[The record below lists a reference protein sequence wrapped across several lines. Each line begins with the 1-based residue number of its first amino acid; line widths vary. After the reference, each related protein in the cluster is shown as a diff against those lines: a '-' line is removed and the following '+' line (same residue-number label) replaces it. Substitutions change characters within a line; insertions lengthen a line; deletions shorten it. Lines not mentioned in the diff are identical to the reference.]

1 MAKKLK
7 RFESV
12 NTLMKYLK
20 PYRRGFIISIVM
32 LVVTCAAMVTSP
44 NVEGMITNSI
54 LKDVTDIAKG
64 VPGARF
70 HMENVVKIIMLLLFI
85 YAVKTAAQMIS
96 MICITNSIQ
105 DTMRDL
111 RNACIFHM
119 ENVVK
124 IIMLLLFIYA
134 VKTAAQMISMICITN
149 SIQDTMRDLRN
160 ACIEKI
166 NALPVKTLDSHPKG
180 DILSRITNDIDAISN
195 AMQQTFMNV
204 ISGVLMVCFA
214 IFMMFRVNL
223 VMTVCVL
230 VIIPISYVI
239 IKKIAKISQKSFDIH
254 QRALGELSA
263 NVTESFSG
271 YNEIILFGKQ
281 EESVK
286 KFEKINENIRETAYH
301 QRALGELSANV
312 TESFS
317 GYNEIILFG
326 KQEES
331 VKKFEKINENIRETA
346 YKAQFLSYLM
356 SPLLSLLTY
365 LSIGVV
371 SVIGTIYAIGGVITV
386 GQLQAF
392 VRFIWQ
398 VNDLMSP
405 LLSLLTYLSI
415 GVVSVIG
422 TIYAIG
428 GVITV
433 GQLQAFVRFIWQVN
447 EPLTQVSQLSSQ
459 IQSALSAMDRIHEF
473 IEYEEEID
481 VEREEK
487 EFEGNVEF
495 KDIRFGYGE
504 KEVLHGVSLDAKKGE
519 TVAIVGP
526 TGSGKT
532 TIVNL
537 LMRFY
542 DPNSGSILIDGT
554 LHGVSLDAKKGE
566 TVAIVG
572 PTGSGKTTI
581 VNLLMRFY
589 DPNSGSILIDG
600 TNSKDI
606 NRSTLR
612 DNIGMVLQDTWLF
625 TGSIREN
632 IRFSKP
638 DATDAEIEQACK
650 YANAC

>member
-64 VPGARF
+64 VPGAR
-70 HMENVVKIIMLLLFI
+70 
-85 YAVKTAAQMIS
+85 
-96 MICITNSIQ
+96 
-105 DTMRDL
+105 
-111 RNACIFHM
+111 FHM

-286 KFEKINENIRETAYH
+286 KFEKINENIRETAY
-301 QRALGELSANV
+301 
-312 TESFS
+312 
-317 GYNEIILFG
+317 
-326 KQEES
+326 
-331 VKKFEKINENIRETA
+331 
-346 YKAQFLSYLM
+346 KAQFLSY
-356 SPLLSLLTY
+356 
-365 LSIGVV
+365 
-371 SVIGTIYAIGGVITV
+371 
-386 GQLQAF
+386 
-392 VRFIWQ
+392 
-398 VNDLMSP
+398 LMSP

-554 LHGVSLDAKKGE
+554 
-566 TVAIVG
+566 
-572 PTGSGKTTI
+572 
-581 VNLLMRFY
+581 
-589 DPNSGSILIDG
+589 
-600 TNSKDI
+600 NSKDI

-650 YANAC
+650 YANADEFISTLPEGYDTVIDEEADNISQGEKQLLTIARAILKDPKVLILDEATSSIDTKTEKNIQNAMDYLMEGRTSFIIAHRLSTIKNADKILVLKDGNIIECGNHNELMAENGFYANLYNSQFNN

>member
-1 MAKKLK
+1 MAKKFK
-7 RFESV
+7 RFESI
-12 NTLMKYLK
+12 NTLLKYLK

-70 HMENVVKIIMLLLFI
+70 HMENVIKIIILLLFI

-105 DTMRDL
+105 DTM
-111 RNACIFHM
+111 
-119 ENVVK
+119 K
-124 IIMLLLFIYA
+124 
-134 VKTAAQMISMICITN
+134 
-149 SIQDTMRDLRN
+149 DLRN

-204 ISGVLMVCFA
+204 ISGVLMVCLA

-223 VMTVCVL
+223 VMTLCVL
-230 VIIPISYVI
+230 VIIPISYII
-239 IKKIAKISQKSFDIH
+239 IKKIAKVSQKSFDIH

-286 KFEKINENIRETAYH
+286 KFEKIN
-301 QRALGELSANV
+301 L
-312 TESFS
+312 
-317 GYNEIILFG
+317 
-326 KQEES
+326 
-331 VKKFEKINENIRETA
+331 NIRETA

-365 LSIGVV
+365 LAIGVV
-371 SVIGTIYAIGGVITV
+371 SVIGTIYAIGGI
-386 GQLQAF
+386 
-392 VRFIWQ
+392 
-398 VNDLMSP
+398 
-405 LLSLLTYLSI
+405 
-415 GVVSVIG
+415 
-422 TIYAIG
+422 
-428 GVITV
+428 ITV

-473 IEYEEEID
+473 IEYEEETD
-481 VEREEK
+481 VEVK
-487 EFEGNVEF
+487 EMVFDGNVEF
-495 KDIRFGYGE
+495 KDIRFGYGK
-504 KEVLHGVSLDAKKGE
+504 KEVLHGVSLEAKKGE

-542 DPNSGSILIDGT
+542 DPNSGSIAIDGVDST
-554 LHGVSLDAKKGE
+554 
-566 TVAIVG
+566 
-572 PTGSGKTTI
+572 
-581 VNLLMRFY
+581 
-589 DPNSGSILIDG
+589 
-600 TNSKDI
+600 DI
-606 NRSTLR
+606 NRRTLR

-638 DATDAEIEQACK
+638 DATDEEIEQACK
-650 YANAC
+650 YANADEFISTLPKGYDTVIDEEADNISQGEKQLLTIARAILKDPKVLILDEATSSIDTKTEKNIQDAMDYLMEGRTSFIIAHRLSTIKNADKILVLKDGNIIECGNHNELMKENGFYANLYNSQFNN

>member
-7 RFESV
+7 RFESI
-12 NTLMKYLK
+12 NTLLKYLK

-70 HMENVVKIIMLLLFI
+70 HMENVIKIIIILLFI
-85 YAVKTAAQMIS
+85 YATKTAAQMIS

-105 DTMRDL
+105 DTM
-111 RNACIFHM
+111 
-119 ENVVK
+119 K
-124 IIMLLLFIYA
+124 
-134 VKTAAQMISMICITN
+134 
-149 SIQDTMRDLRN
+149 DLRN

-204 ISGVLMVCFA
+204 INGVLMVCFA

-223 VMTVCVL
+223 VMTLCVL
-230 VIIPISYVI
+230 VIIPISYII
-239 IKKIAKISQKSFDIH
+239 IKKIAKVSQESFDIH
-254 QRALGELSA
+254 QRALGD
-263 NVTESFSG
+263 
-271 YNEIILFGKQ
+271 
-281 EESVK
+281 
-286 KFEKINENIRETAYH
+286 
-301 QRALGELSANV
+301 LSANV

-365 LSIGVV
+365 L
-371 SVIGTIYAIGGVITV
+371 A
-386 GQLQAF
+386 
-392 VRFIWQ
+392 
-398 VNDLMSP
+398 
-405 LLSLLTYLSI
+405 I

-473 IEYEEEID
+473 IEYEEETD
-481 VEREEK
+481 VEIK
-487 EFEGNVEF
+487 EMVFDGSVEF
-495 KDIRFGYGE
+495 KDIRFGYGK
-504 KEVLHGVSLDAKKGE
+504 KEVLHGVSLEAKKGE

-542 DPNSGSILIDGT
+542 DPNNGSIVIDGI
-554 LHGVSLDAKKGE
+554 D
-566 TVAIVG
+566 
-572 PTGSGKTTI
+572 
-581 VNLLMRFY
+581 
-589 DPNSGSILIDG
+589 SI
-600 TNSKDI
+600 DI
-606 NRSTLR
+606 NRRTLR

-638 DATDAEIEQACK
+638 DATDEEIEQACK
-650 YANAC
+650 YANADEFISTLPKGYDTVIDEEADNISQGEKQLLTIARAILKDPKVLILDEATSSIDTKTEKNIQDAMDYLMEGRTSFIIAHRLSTIKNADKILVLKDGNIIECGNHNELMKENGFYANLYNSQFNN

>member
-7 RFESV
+7 RFESI
-12 NTLMKYLK
+12 NTLLKYLK

-70 HMENVVKIIMLLLFI
+70 HMENVIKIIILLLFI

-105 DTMRDL
+105 DTM
-111 RNACIFHM
+111 
-119 ENVVK
+119 K
-124 IIMLLLFIYA
+124 
-134 VKTAAQMISMICITN
+134 
-149 SIQDTMRDLRN
+149 DLRN

-223 VMTVCVL
+223 VMTLCVL
-230 VIIPISYVI
+230 VIIPISYII
-239 IKKIAKISQKSFDIH
+239 IKKIAKISQESFDIH
-254 QRALGELSA
+254 QRALGD
-263 NVTESFSG
+263 
-271 YNEIILFGKQ
+271 
-281 EESVK
+281 
-286 KFEKINENIRETAYH
+286 
-301 QRALGELSANV
+301 LSANV

-365 LSIGVV
+365 L
-371 SVIGTIYAIGGVITV
+371 A
-386 GQLQAF
+386 
-392 VRFIWQ
+392 
-398 VNDLMSP
+398 
-405 LLSLLTYLSI
+405 I

-473 IEYEEEID
+473 IGYEEETD
-481 VEREEK
+481 VERK
-487 EFEGNVEF
+487 EMVFDGNVEF
-495 KDIRFGYGE
+495 KDIRFRYGK
-504 KEVLHGVSLDAKKGE
+504 KEVLHGVSLNAKKGE

-542 DPNSGSILIDGT
+542 DPNSGSIVIDG
-554 LHGVSLDAKKGE
+554 
-566 TVAIVG
+566 
-572 PTGSGKTTI
+572 
-581 VNLLMRFY
+581 VN
-589 DPNSGSILIDG
+589 S
-600 TNSKDI
+600 TDI
-606 NRSTLR
+606 NRRTLR

-638 DATDAEIEQACK
+638 DATDEEIEQACK
-650 YANAC
+650 YANADEFISTLPKGYDTVIDEEADNISQGEKQLLTIARAILKDPKVLILDEATSSIDTKTEKNIQDAMDYLMEGRTSFIIAHRLSTIKNADKILVLKDGNIIECGNHNELMKENGFYANLYNSQFNN

>member
-1 MAKKLK
+1 MAKKFK
-7 RFESV
+7 RFESI
-12 NTLMKYLK
+12 NTLLKYLK

-70 HMENVVKIIMLLLFI
+70 HMENVIKIII
-85 YAVKTAAQMIS
+85 
-96 MICITNSIQ
+96 
-105 DTMRDL
+105 
-111 RNACIFHM
+111 
-119 ENVVK
+119 
-124 IIMLLLFIYA
+124 LLLFIYA

-223 VMTVCVL
+223 VMTLCVL
-230 VIIPISYVI
+230 VIIPISYII
-239 IKKIAKISQKSFDIH
+239 IKKIAKVSQESFDVH
-254 QRALGELSA
+254 QRALGD
-263 NVTESFSG
+263 
-271 YNEIILFGKQ
+271 
-281 EESVK
+281 
-286 KFEKINENIRETAYH
+286 
-301 QRALGELSANV
+301 LSANV

-365 LSIGVV
+365 LAIGVV
-371 SVIGTIYAIGGVITV
+371 SVIGTIYAIGGI
-386 GQLQAF
+386 
-392 VRFIWQ
+392 
-398 VNDLMSP
+398 
-405 LLSLLTYLSI
+405 
-415 GVVSVIG
+415 
-422 TIYAIG
+422 
-428 GVITV
+428 ITV

-473 IEYEEEID
+473 IEYEEETD
-481 VEREEK
+481 VEVK
-487 EFEGNVEF
+487 EMVFDGNVEF
-495 KDIRFGYGE
+495 KDIRFGYGK
-504 KEVLHGVSLDAKKGE
+504 KEVLHGVSLEAKKGE

-542 DPNSGSILIDGT
+542 DPNSGSIAIDGVDST
-554 LHGVSLDAKKGE
+554 
-566 TVAIVG
+566 
-572 PTGSGKTTI
+572 
-581 VNLLMRFY
+581 
-589 DPNSGSILIDG
+589 
-600 TNSKDI
+600 DI
-606 NRSTLR
+606 NRRTLR

-638 DATDAEIEQACK
+638 DATDEEIEQACK
-650 YANAC
+650 YANADEFISTLPKGYDTVIDEEADNISQGEKQLLTIARAILKDPKVLILDEATSSIDTKTEKNIQDAMDYLMEGRTSFIIAHRLSTIKNADKILVLKDGNIIECGNHNELMKENGFYANLYNSQFNN

>member
-1 MAKKLK
+1 MAKKFK
-7 RFESV
+7 RFESI
-12 NTLMKYLK
+12 NTLLKYLK

-70 HMENVVKIIMLLLFI
+70 HMENVIKIIILLLFI

-105 DTMRDL
+105 G
-111 RNACIFHM
+111 
-119 ENVVK
+119 
-124 IIMLLLFIYA
+124 
-134 VKTAAQMISMICITN
+134 
-149 SIQDTMRDLRN
+149 TMRDLRN

-223 VMTVCVL
+223 VMTLCVL
-230 VIIPISYVI
+230 VIIPISYII
-239 IKKIAKISQKSFDIH
+239 IKKIAKVSQESFDIH
-254 QRALGELSA
+254 QRALGD
-263 NVTESFSG
+263 
-271 YNEIILFGKQ
+271 
-281 EESVK
+281 
-286 KFEKINENIRETAYH
+286 
-301 QRALGELSANV
+301 LSANV

-365 LSIGVV
+365 LAIGVV
-371 SVIGTIYAIGGVITV
+371 SVIGTIYA
-386 GQLQAF
+386 
-392 VRFIWQ
+392 R
-398 VNDLMSP
+398 
-405 LLSLLTYLSI
+405 
-415 GVVSVIG
+415 
-422 TIYAIG
+422 G

-473 IEYEEEID
+473 IEYEEETD
-481 VEREEK
+481 VERK
-487 EFEGNVEF
+487 EMVFDGNVEF
-495 KDIRFGYGE
+495 KDIRFGYGK
-504 KEVLHGVSLDAKKGE
+504 KEVLHGVSLNAKKGE

-542 DPNSGSILIDGT
+542 DPNSGSIVIDGI
-554 LHGVSLDAKKGE
+554 D
-566 TVAIVG
+566 
-572 PTGSGKTTI
+572 
-581 VNLLMRFY
+581 
-589 DPNSGSILIDG
+589 SI
-600 TNSKDI
+600 NI
-606 NRSTLR
+606 NRRTLR

-638 DATDAEIEQACK
+638 DATDEEIEQACK
-650 YANAC
+650 YANADEFISTLPKGYDTVIDEEADNISQGEKQLLTIARAILKDPKVLILDEATSSIDTKTEKNIQNAMDYLMEGRTSFIIAHRLSTIKNADKILVLKDGNIIECGNHNELMKENGFYANLYNSQFNN

>member
-1 MAKKLK
+1 MAKKFK
-7 RFESV
+7 RFESI
-12 NTLMKYLK
+12 NTLLKYLK

-70 HMENVVKIIMLLLFI
+70 HMENVIKII
-85 YAVKTAAQMIS
+85 
-96 MICITNSIQ
+96 
-105 DTMRDL
+105 
-111 RNACIFHM
+111 
-119 ENVVK
+119 
-124 IIMLLLFIYA
+124 IILLFIYA

-204 ISGVLMVCFA
+204 ISGVLMVCLA

-223 VMTVCVL
+223 VMTLCVL
-230 VIIPISYVI
+230 VIIPISYII
-239 IKKIAKISQKSFDIH
+239 IKKIAKVSQESFD
-254 QRALGELSA
+254 
-263 NVTESFSG
+263 V
-271 YNEIILFGKQ
+271 
-281 EESVK
+281 
-286 KFEKINENIRETAYH
+286 H

-365 LSIGVV
+365 LAIGVV
-371 SVIGTIYAIGGVITV
+371 SVIGTIYAIGGI
-386 GQLQAF
+386 
-392 VRFIWQ
+392 
-398 VNDLMSP
+398 
-405 LLSLLTYLSI
+405 
-415 GVVSVIG
+415 
-422 TIYAIG
+422 
-428 GVITV
+428 ITV

-473 IEYEEEID
+473 IEYEEETD
-481 VEREEK
+481 VEVK
-487 EFEGNVEF
+487 EMVFDGNVEF
-495 KDIRFGYGE
+495 KDIRFGYGK
-504 KEVLHGVSLDAKKGE
+504 KEVLHGVSLEAKKGE

-542 DPNSGSILIDGT
+542 DPNSGSIAIDGVDST
-554 LHGVSLDAKKGE
+554 
-566 TVAIVG
+566 
-572 PTGSGKTTI
+572 
-581 VNLLMRFY
+581 
-589 DPNSGSILIDG
+589 
-600 TNSKDI
+600 DI
-606 NRSTLR
+606 NRRTLR

-638 DATDAEIEQACK
+638 DATDEEIEQACK
-650 YANAC
+650 YANADEFISTLPKGYDTVIDEEADNISQGEKQLLTIARAILKDPKVLILDEATSSIDTKTEKNIQDAMDYLMEGRTSFIIAHRLSTIKNADKILVLKDGNIIECGNHNELMKENGFYANLYNSQFNN

>member
-1 MAKKLK
+1 MAKKFK
-7 RFESV
+7 RFESI
-12 NTLMKYLK
+12 NTLLKYLK

-70 HMENVVKIIMLLLFI
+70 HMENVIKIII
-85 YAVKTAAQMIS
+85 
-96 MICITNSIQ
+96 
-105 DTMRDL
+105 
-111 RNACIFHM
+111 
-119 ENVVK
+119 
-124 IIMLLLFIYA
+124 LLLFIYA

-223 VMTVCVL
+223 VMTLCVL
-230 VIIPISYVI
+230 VIIPISYII
-239 IKKIAKISQKSFDIH
+239 IKKIAKVSQESFDVH
-254 QRALGELSA
+254 QRALGD
-263 NVTESFSG
+263 
-271 YNEIILFGKQ
+271 
-281 EESVK
+281 
-286 KFEKINENIRETAYH
+286 
-301 QRALGELSANV
+301 LSANV

-365 LSIGVV
+365 L
-371 SVIGTIYAIGGVITV
+371 A
-386 GQLQAF
+386 
-392 VRFIWQ
+392 
-398 VNDLMSP
+398 
-405 LLSLLTYLSI
+405 I

-473 IEYEEEID
+473 IEYEEETD
-481 VEREEK
+481 VEIK
-487 EFEGNVEF
+487 EMVFDGNVEF
-495 KDIRFGYGE
+495 KDIRFGYGK
-504 KEVLHGVSLDAKKGE
+504 KEVLHGVSLEAKKGE

-542 DPNSGSILIDGT
+542 DPNSGSIVIDGI
-554 LHGVSLDAKKGE
+554 D
-566 TVAIVG
+566 
-572 PTGSGKTTI
+572 
-581 VNLLMRFY
+581 
-589 DPNSGSILIDG
+589 SI
-600 TNSKDI
+600 NI
-606 NRSTLR
+606 NRRTLR

-638 DATDAEIEQACK
+638 DATDEEIEQACK
-650 YANAC
+650 YANADEFISTLPNGYDTVIDEEADNISQGEKQLLTIARAILKDPKVLILDEATSSIDTKTEKNIQDAMDYLMEGRTSFIIAHRLSTIKNADKILVLKDGNIIECGNHNELMKENGFYANLYNSQFNN

>member
-7 RFESV
+7 RFESI
-12 NTLMKYLK
+12 NTLLKYLK

-54 LKDVTDIAKG
+54 LKDVTDLAKG

-70 HMENVVKIIMLLLFI
+70 HMENVIKIII
-85 YAVKTAAQMIS
+85 
-96 MICITNSIQ
+96 
-105 DTMRDL
+105 
-111 RNACIFHM
+111 
-119 ENVVK
+119 
-124 IIMLLLFIYA
+124 LLLFIYA

-223 VMTVCVL
+223 VMTLCVL
-230 VIIPISYVI
+230 VIIPISYII
-239 IKKIAKISQKSFDIH
+239 IKKIAKVSQESFDIH
-254 QRALGELSA
+254 QRALGD
-263 NVTESFSG
+263 
-271 YNEIILFGKQ
+271 
-281 EESVK
+281 
-286 KFEKINENIRETAYH
+286 
-301 QRALGELSANV
+301 LSANV

-365 LSIGVV
+365 L
-371 SVIGTIYAIGGVITV
+371 A
-386 GQLQAF
+386 
-392 VRFIWQ
+392 
-398 VNDLMSP
+398 
-405 LLSLLTYLSI
+405 I

-473 IEYEEEID
+473 IGYEEETD
-481 VEREEK
+481 VERK
-487 EFEGNVEF
+487 ERVFDGNVEF
-495 KDIRFGYGE
+495 KDIRFGYGK
-504 KEVLHGVSLDAKKGE
+504 KEVLHGVSLNAKKGE

-542 DPNSGSILIDGT
+542 DPNSGSIVIDGI
-554 LHGVSLDAKKGE
+554 D
-566 TVAIVG
+566 
-572 PTGSGKTTI
+572 
-581 VNLLMRFY
+581 
-589 DPNSGSILIDG
+589 SI
-600 TNSKDI
+600 NI
-606 NRSTLR
+606 NRRTLR

-638 DATDAEIEQACK
+638 DATDEEIEQACK
-650 YANAC
+650 YANADEFISTLPKGYDTVIDEEADNISQGEKQLLTIARAILKDPKVLILDEATSSIDTKTEKNIQDAMDYLMEGRTSFIIAHRLSTIKNADKILVLKDGNIIECGNHNELMKENGFYTNLYNSQFNN

>member
-7 RFESV
+7 RFESI
-12 NTLMKYLK
+12 NTLLKYLR

-64 VPGARF
+64 VPEARF
-70 HMENVVKIIMLLLFI
+70 HMENVIKIII
-85 YAVKTAAQMIS
+85 
-96 MICITNSIQ
+96 
-105 DTMRDL
+105 
-111 RNACIFHM
+111 
-119 ENVVK
+119 
-124 IIMLLLFIYA
+124 LLLFIYA

-204 ISGVLMVCFA
+204 ISGVLMVCLA

-223 VMTVCVL
+223 VMTLCVL
-230 VIIPISYVI
+230 VIIPISYII
-239 IKKIAKISQKSFDIH
+239 IKKIAKVSQESFD
-254 QRALGELSA
+254 
-263 NVTESFSG
+263 V
-271 YNEIILFGKQ
+271 
-281 EESVK
+281 
-286 KFEKINENIRETAYH
+286 H

-365 LSIGVV
+365 LAIGVV
-371 SVIGTIYAIGGVITV
+371 SVIGTIYAIGGI
-386 GQLQAF
+386 
-392 VRFIWQ
+392 
-398 VNDLMSP
+398 
-405 LLSLLTYLSI
+405 
-415 GVVSVIG
+415 
-422 TIYAIG
+422 
-428 GVITV
+428 ITV

-473 IEYEEEID
+473 IEYEEETD
-481 VEREEK
+481 VEVK
-487 EFEGNVEF
+487 EMVFDGNVEF
-495 KDIRFGYGE
+495 KDIRFGYGK
-504 KEVLHGVSLDAKKGE
+504 KEVLHGVSLEAKKGE

-542 DPNSGSILIDGT
+542 DPNSGSIAIDGVDST
-554 LHGVSLDAKKGE
+554 
-566 TVAIVG
+566 
-572 PTGSGKTTI
+572 
-581 VNLLMRFY
+581 
-589 DPNSGSILIDG
+589 
-600 TNSKDI
+600 DI
-606 NRSTLR
+606 NRRTLR

-638 DATDAEIEQACK
+638 DATDEEIEQACK
-650 YANAC
+650 YANADEFISTLPKGYDTVIDEEADNISQGEKQLLTIARAILKDPKVLILDEATSSIDTKTEKNIQDAMDYLMEGRTSFIIAHRLSTIKNADKILVLKDGNIIECGNHNELMKENGFYANLYNSQFNN

>member
-7 RFESV
+7 RFESI
-12 NTLMKYLK
+12 NTLLKYLK

-70 HMENVVKIIMLLLFI
+70 HMENVIKIII
-85 YAVKTAAQMIS
+85 
-96 MICITNSIQ
+96 
-105 DTMRDL
+105 
-111 RNACIFHM
+111 
-119 ENVVK
+119 
-124 IIMLLLFIYA
+124 LLLFIYA

-223 VMTVCVL
+223 VMTLCVL
-230 VIIPISYVI
+230 VIIPISYII
-239 IKKIAKISQKSFDIH
+239 IKKIAKVSQESFDIH
-254 QRALGELSA
+254 QRALGD
-263 NVTESFSG
+263 
-271 YNEIILFGKQ
+271 
-281 EESVK
+281 
-286 KFEKINENIRETAYH
+286 
-301 QRALGELSANV
+301 LSANV

-365 LSIGVV
+365 LAIGVV
-371 SVIGTIYAIGGVITV
+371 SVIGTIYAIGGVIT
-386 GQLQAF
+386 
-392 VRFIWQ
+392 I
-398 VNDLMSP
+398 
-405 LLSLLTYLSI
+405 
-415 GVVSVIG
+415 
-422 TIYAIG
+422 
-428 GVITV
+428 

-473 IEYEEEID
+473 IGYEEETD
-481 VEREEK
+481 VEIK
-487 EFEGNVEF
+487 EMVFDGNVEF
-495 KDIRFGYGE
+495 KDIRFGYGK
-504 KEVLHGVSLDAKKGE
+504 KEVLHGVSLYAKKGE

-542 DPNSGSILIDGT
+542 DPNSGSIVIDGI
-554 LHGVSLDAKKGE
+554 D
-566 TVAIVG
+566 
-572 PTGSGKTTI
+572 
-581 VNLLMRFY
+581 
-589 DPNSGSILIDG
+589 SI
-600 TNSKDI
+600 NI
-606 NRSTLR
+606 NRRTLR

-638 DATDAEIEQACK
+638 DATDEEIEQACK
-650 YANAC
+650 YANADEFISTLPNGYDTVIDEEADNISQGEKQLLTIARAILKDPKVLILDEATSSIDTKTEKNIQDAMDYLMEGRTSFIIAHRLSTIKNADKILVLKDGNIIECGNHNELMKENGFYANLYNSQFNN

>member
-7 RFESV
+7 RFESI
-12 NTLMKYLK
+12 NTLLKYLK

-70 HMENVVKIIMLLLFI
+70 HMENVIKII
-85 YAVKTAAQMIS
+85 
-96 MICITNSIQ
+96 
-105 DTMRDL
+105 
-111 RNACIFHM
+111 
-119 ENVVK
+119 
-124 IIMLLLFIYA
+124 IILLFIYA

-223 VMTVCVL
+223 VMTLCVL
-230 VIIPISYVI
+230 VIIPISYII
-239 IKKIAKISQKSFDIH
+239 IKKIAKVSQESFD
-254 QRALGELSA
+254 
-263 NVTESFSG
+263 V
-271 YNEIILFGKQ
+271 
-281 EESVK
+281 
-286 KFEKINENIRETAYH
+286 H

-365 LSIGVV
+365 L
-371 SVIGTIYAIGGVITV
+371 A
-386 GQLQAF
+386 
-392 VRFIWQ
+392 
-398 VNDLMSP
+398 
-405 LLSLLTYLSI
+405 I

-473 IEYEEEID
+473 IEYEEETD
-481 VEREEK
+481 VERK
-487 EFEGNVEF
+487 EMVFDGNVEF
-495 KDIRFGYGE
+495 KDIRFGYGK
-504 KEVLHGVSLDAKKGE
+504 KEVLHGVSLYAKKGE

-542 DPNSGSILIDGT
+542 DPNSGSIAIDGVDST
-554 LHGVSLDAKKGE
+554 
-566 TVAIVG
+566 
-572 PTGSGKTTI
+572 
-581 VNLLMRFY
+581 
-589 DPNSGSILIDG
+589 
-600 TNSKDI
+600 DI
-606 NRSTLR
+606 NRRTLR

-638 DATDAEIEQACK
+638 DATDEEIENACK
-650 YANAC
+650 YANADEFISTLPNGYDTVIDEEADNISQGEKQLLTIARAILKDPKVLILDEATSSIDTKTEKNIQDAMDYLMEGRTSFIIAHRLSTIKNADKILVLKDGNIIECGNHNELMKENGFYANLYNSQFNN

>member
-1 MAKKLK
+1 MAKKFK
-7 RFESV
+7 RFESI
-12 NTLMKYLK
+12 NTLLKYLK

-70 HMENVVKIIMLLLFI
+70 HMENVIKIII
-85 YAVKTAAQMIS
+85 
-96 MICITNSIQ
+96 
-105 DTMRDL
+105 
-111 RNACIFHM
+111 
-119 ENVVK
+119 
-124 IIMLLLFIYA
+124 LLLFIYA

-223 VMTVCVL
+223 VMTLCVL
-230 VIIPISYVI
+230 VIIPISYII
-239 IKKIAKISQKSFDIH
+239 IKKIAKVSQESFDVH
-254 QRALGELSA
+254 QRALGD
-263 NVTESFSG
+263 
-271 YNEIILFGKQ
+271 
-281 EESVK
+281 
-286 KFEKINENIRETAYH
+286 
-301 QRALGELSANV
+301 LSANV

-365 LSIGVV
+365 L
-371 SVIGTIYAIGGVITV
+371 A
-386 GQLQAF
+386 
-392 VRFIWQ
+392 
-398 VNDLMSP
+398 
-405 LLSLLTYLSI
+405 I

-473 IEYEEEID
+473 IEYEEETD
-481 VEREEK
+481 VERK
-487 EFEGNVEF
+487 EMVFDGNVEF
-495 KDIRFGYGE
+495 KDIRFGYGK
-504 KEVLHGVSLDAKKGE
+504 KEVLHGVSLNAKKGE

-542 DPNSGSILIDGT
+542 DPNSGSIAIDG
-554 LHGVSLDAKKGE
+554 VD
-566 TVAIVG
+566 
-572 PTGSGKTTI
+572 
-581 VNLLMRFY
+581 
-589 DPNSGSILIDG
+589 SI
-600 TNSKDI
+600 NI
-606 NRSTLR
+606 NRRTLR

-638 DATDAEIEQACK
+638 DATDEEIEQACK
-650 YANAC
+650 YANADEFISTLPKGYDTVIDEEADNISQGEKQLLTIARAILKDPKVLILDEATSSIDTKTEKNIQDAMDYLMEGRTSFIIAHRLSTIKNADKILVLKDGNIIECGNHNELMKENGFYANLYNSQFNN

>member
-1 MAKKLK
+1 MAKKFK
-7 RFESV
+7 RFESI
-12 NTLMKYLK
+12 NTLLKYLK

-70 HMENVVKIIMLLLFI
+70 HMENVIKII
-85 YAVKTAAQMIS
+85 
-96 MICITNSIQ
+96 
-105 DTMRDL
+105 
-111 RNACIFHM
+111 
-119 ENVVK
+119 
-124 IIMLLLFIYA
+124 IILLFIYA

-204 ISGVLMVCFA
+204 ISGVLMVCLA

-223 VMTVCVL
+223 VMTLCVL
-230 VIIPISYVI
+230 VIIPISYII
-239 IKKIAKISQKSFDIH
+239 IKKIAKVSQESFD
-254 QRALGELSA
+254 
-263 NVTESFSG
+263 V
-271 YNEIILFGKQ
+271 
-281 EESVK
+281 
-286 KFEKINENIRETAYH
+286 H

-365 LSIGVV
+365 LAIGVV
-371 SVIGTIYAIGGVITV
+371 SVIGTIYAIGGI
-386 GQLQAF
+386 
-392 VRFIWQ
+392 
-398 VNDLMSP
+398 
-405 LLSLLTYLSI
+405 
-415 GVVSVIG
+415 
-422 TIYAIG
+422 
-428 GVITV
+428 ITV

-473 IEYEEEID
+473 IEYEEETD
-481 VEREEK
+481 VEVK
-487 EFEGNVEF
+487 EMVFDGNVEF
-495 KDIRFGYGE
+495 KDIRFGYGK
-504 KEVLHGVSLDAKKGE
+504 KEVLHGVSLEAKKGE

-542 DPNSGSILIDGT
+542 DPNSGSIIIDG
-554 LHGVSLDAKKGE
+554 
-566 TVAIVG
+566 
-572 PTGSGKTTI
+572 
-581 VNLLMRFY
+581 VN
-589 DPNSGSILIDG
+589 S
-600 TNSKDI
+600 TDI
-606 NRSTLR
+606 NRRTLR

-625 TGSIREN
+625 IGSIREN

-638 DATDAEIEQACK
+638 DATDEEIEQACK
-650 YANAC
+650 YANADEFISTLPKGYDTVIDEEADNISQGEKQLLTIARAILKDPKVLILDEATSSIDTKTEKNIQDAMDYLMEGRTSFIIAHRLSTIKNADKILVLKDGNIIECGNHNELMKENGFYANLYNSQFNN

>member
-7 RFESV
+7 RFESI
-12 NTLMKYLK
+12 NTLLKYLK

-70 HMENVVKIIMLLLFI
+70 HMENVVKIII
-85 YAVKTAAQMIS
+85 
-96 MICITNSIQ
+96 
-105 DTMRDL
+105 
-111 RNACIFHM
+111 
-119 ENVVK
+119 
-124 IIMLLLFIYA
+124 LLLFIYA

-223 VMTVCVL
+223 VMTLCVL
-230 VIIPISYVI
+230 VIIPISYII
-239 IKKIAKISQKSFDIH
+239 IKKIAKVSQESFDVH
-254 QRALGELSA
+254 QRALGD
-263 NVTESFSG
+263 
-271 YNEIILFGKQ
+271 
-281 EESVK
+281 
-286 KFEKINENIRETAYH
+286 
-301 QRALGELSANV
+301 LSANV

-365 LSIGVV
+365 LAIGVV
-371 SVIGTIYAIGGVITV
+371 SVIGTIYAI
-386 GQLQAF
+386 
-392 VRFIWQ
+392 
-398 VNDLMSP
+398 S
-405 LLSLLTYLSI
+405 
-415 GVVSVIG
+415 
-422 TIYAIG
+422 

-481 VEREEK
+481 VEVK
-487 EFEGNVEF
+487 EMAFDGNVEF
-495 KDIRFGYGE
+495 KDIRFGYGK
-504 KEVLHGVSLDAKKGE
+504 KEVLHGVSLEAKKGE

-542 DPNSGSILIDGT
+542 DPNSGSIVIDG
-554 LHGVSLDAKKGE
+554 
-566 TVAIVG
+566 
-572 PTGSGKTTI
+572 
-581 VNLLMRFY
+581 VN
-589 DPNSGSILIDG
+589 S
-600 TNSKDI
+600 TDI
-606 NRSTLR
+606 NRRTLR

-638 DATDAEIEQACK
+638 DATDEEIEQACK
-650 YANAC
+650 YANADEFISTLPNGYDTVIDEEADNISQGEKQLLTIARAILKDPKVLILDEATSSIDTKTEKNIQDAMDYLMEGRTSFIIAHRLSTIKNADKILVLKDGNIIECGNHNELMKENGFYANLYNSQFNN

>member
-7 RFESV
+7 RFKSV

-64 VPGARF
+64 VPGAR
-70 HMENVVKIIMLLLFI
+70 
-85 YAVKTAAQMIS
+85 
-96 MICITNSIQ
+96 
-105 DTMRDL
+105 
-111 RNACIFHM
+111 FHM

-286 KFEKINENIRETAYH
+286 KFEKINENIRETAY
-301 QRALGELSANV
+301 
-312 TESFS
+312 
-317 GYNEIILFG
+317 
-326 KQEES
+326 
-331 VKKFEKINENIRETA
+331 
-346 YKAQFLSYLM
+346 KAQFLSY
-356 SPLLSLLTY
+356 
-365 LSIGVV
+365 
-371 SVIGTIYAIGGVITV
+371 
-386 GQLQAF
+386 
-392 VRFIWQ
+392 
-398 VNDLMSP
+398 LMSP

-473 IEYEEEID
+473 IEYEEETD

-487 EFEGNVEF
+487 EFYGNVEF

-504 KEVLHGVSLDAKKGE
+504 KEV
-519 TVAIVGP
+519 
-526 TGSGKT
+526 
-532 TIVNL
+532 
-537 LMRFY
+537 
-542 DPNSGSILIDGT
+542 

-650 YANAC
+650 YANADEFISTLPEGYDTIIDEEADNISQGEKQLLTIARAILKDPKVLILDEATSSIDTKTEKNIQNAMDYLMEGRTSFIIAHRLSTIKNADKILVLKDGNIIECGNHNELMKENGFYANLYNSQFNN

>member
-1 MAKKLK
+1 MAKKFK
-7 RFESV
+7 RFESI
-12 NTLMKYLK
+12 NTLLKYLK

-70 HMENVVKIIMLLLFI
+70 HMENVIKII
-85 YAVKTAAQMIS
+85 
-96 MICITNSIQ
+96 
-105 DTMRDL
+105 
-111 RNACIFHM
+111 
-119 ENVVK
+119 
-124 IIMLLLFIYA
+124 IILLFIYA

-204 ISGVLMVCFA
+204 ISGVLMVCLA

-223 VMTVCVL
+223 VMTLCVL
-230 VIIPISYVI
+230 VIIPISYII
-239 IKKIAKISQKSFDIH
+239 IKKIAKVSQESFD
-254 QRALGELSA
+254 
-263 NVTESFSG
+263 V
-271 YNEIILFGKQ
+271 
-281 EESVK
+281 
-286 KFEKINENIRETAYH
+286 H

-365 LSIGVV
+365 LAIGVV
-371 SVIGTIYAIGGVITV
+371 SVIGTIYAIGGI
-386 GQLQAF
+386 
-392 VRFIWQ
+392 
-398 VNDLMSP
+398 
-405 LLSLLTYLSI
+405 
-415 GVVSVIG
+415 
-422 TIYAIG
+422 
-428 GVITV
+428 ITV

-473 IEYEEEID
+473 IEYEEETD
-481 VEREEK
+481 VEVK
-487 EFEGNVEF
+487 EMVFDGNVEF
-495 KDIRFGYGE
+495 KDIRFGYGK
-504 KEVLHGVSLDAKKGE
+504 KEVLHGVSLEAKKGE

-542 DPNSGSILIDGT
+542 DPNSGSIVIDGI
-554 LHGVSLDAKKGE
+554 D
-566 TVAIVG
+566 
-572 PTGSGKTTI
+572 
-581 VNLLMRFY
+581 
-589 DPNSGSILIDG
+589 SI
-600 TNSKDI
+600 NI
-606 NRSTLR
+606 NRRTLR

-638 DATDAEIEQACK
+638 DATDEEIENACK
-650 YANAC
+650 YANADEFISTLPNGYDTVIDEEADNISQGEKQLLTIARAILKDPKVLILDEATSSIDTKTEKNIQDAMDYLMEGRTSFIIAHRLSTIKNADKILVLKDGNIIECGNHNELMKENGFYANLYNSQFNN

>member
-7 RFESV
+7 RFESI
-12 NTLMKYLK
+12 NTLLKYLR

-70 HMENVVKIIMLLLFI
+70 HMENVIKIII
-85 YAVKTAAQMIS
+85 
-96 MICITNSIQ
+96 
-105 DTMRDL
+105 
-111 RNACIFHM
+111 
-119 ENVVK
+119 
-124 IIMLLLFIYA
+124 LLLFIYA

-223 VMTVCVL
+223 VMTLCVL
-230 VIIPISYVI
+230 VIIPISYII
-239 IKKIAKISQKSFDIH
+239 IKKIAKVSQESFDIH
-254 QRALGELSA
+254 QRALGD
-263 NVTESFSG
+263 
-271 YNEIILFGKQ
+271 
-281 EESVK
+281 
-286 KFEKINENIRETAYH
+286 
-301 QRALGELSANV
+301 LSANV

-365 LSIGVV
+365 L
-371 SVIGTIYAIGGVITV
+371 AIG
-386 GQLQAF
+386 L
-392 VRFIWQ
+392 
-398 VNDLMSP
+398 
-405 LLSLLTYLSI
+405 
-415 GVVSVIG
+415 VSVIG

-473 IEYEEEID
+473 IGYEEETD
-481 VEREEK
+481 VEIK
-487 EFEGNVEF
+487 EMVFDGNVEF
-495 KDIRFGYGE
+495 KDIRFGYGK
-504 KEVLHGVSLDAKKGE
+504 KEVLHGVSLYAKKGE

-542 DPNSGSILIDGT
+542 DPNSGSIVIDGI
-554 LHGVSLDAKKGE
+554 D
-566 TVAIVG
+566 
-572 PTGSGKTTI
+572 
-581 VNLLMRFY
+581 
-589 DPNSGSILIDG
+589 SI
-600 TNSKDI
+600 NI
-606 NRSTLR
+606 NRRTLR

-638 DATDAEIEQACK
+638 DATDEEIEQACK
-650 YANAC
+650 YANADEFISTLPNGYDTVIDEEADNISQGEKQLLTIARAILKDPKVLILDEATSSIDTKTEKNIQDAMDYLMEGRTSFIIAHRLSTIKNADKILVLKDGNIIECGNHNELMKENGFYANLYNSQFNN

>member
-64 VPGARF
+64 VPGA
-70 HMENVVKIIMLLLFI
+70 
-85 YAVKTAAQMIS
+85 S
-96 MICITNSIQ
+96 
-105 DTMRDL
+105 
-111 RNACIFHM
+111 FHM

-286 KFEKINENIRETAYH
+286 KFEKINENIRETAY
-301 QRALGELSANV
+301 
-312 TESFS
+312 
-317 GYNEIILFG
+317 
-326 KQEES
+326 
-331 VKKFEKINENIRETA
+331 
-346 YKAQFLSYLM
+346 KAQFLSY
-356 SPLLSLLTY
+356 
-365 LSIGVV
+365 
-371 SVIGTIYAIGGVITV
+371 
-386 GQLQAF
+386 
-392 VRFIWQ
+392 
-398 VNDLMSP
+398 LMSP

-554 LHGVSLDAKKGE
+554 
-566 TVAIVG
+566 
-572 PTGSGKTTI
+572 
-581 VNLLMRFY
+581 
-589 DPNSGSILIDG
+589 
-600 TNSKDI
+600 NSKDI

-650 YANAC
+650 YANADEFISTLPEGYDTVIDEEADNISQGEKQLLTIARAILKDPKVLILDEATSSIDTKTEKNIQNAMDYLMEGRTSFIIAHRLSTIKNADKILVLKDGNIIECGNHNELMKENGFYANLYNSQFNN

>member
-7 RFESV
+7 RFESI
-12 NTLMKYLK
+12 NTLLKYLK

-70 HMENVVKIIMLLLFI
+70 HMENVIKII
-85 YAVKTAAQMIS
+85 
-96 MICITNSIQ
+96 
-105 DTMRDL
+105 
-111 RNACIFHM
+111 
-119 ENVVK
+119 
-124 IIMLLLFIYA
+124 IILLFIYA

-204 ISGVLMVCFA
+204 ISGVLMVCLA

-223 VMTVCVL
+223 VMTLCVL
-230 VIIPISYVI
+230 VIIPISYII
-239 IKKIAKISQKSFDIH
+239 IKKIAKVSQESFD
-254 QRALGELSA
+254 
-263 NVTESFSG
+263 V
-271 YNEIILFGKQ
+271 
-281 EESVK
+281 
-286 KFEKINENIRETAYH
+286 H

-365 LSIGVV
+365 LAIGVV
-371 SVIGTIYAIGGVITV
+371 SVIGTIYAIGGI
-386 GQLQAF
+386 
-392 VRFIWQ
+392 
-398 VNDLMSP
+398 
-405 LLSLLTYLSI
+405 
-415 GVVSVIG
+415 
-422 TIYAIG
+422 
-428 GVITV
+428 ITV

-473 IEYEEEID
+473 IEYEEETD
-481 VEREEK
+481 VEVK
-487 EFEGNVEF
+487 EMVFDGNVEF
-495 KDIRFGYGE
+495 KDIRFGYGK
-504 KEVLHGVSLDAKKGE
+504 KEVLHGVSLEAKKGE

-542 DPNSGSILIDGT
+542 DPNSGSIAIDGVDST
-554 LHGVSLDAKKGE
+554 
-566 TVAIVG
+566 
-572 PTGSGKTTI
+572 
-581 VNLLMRFY
+581 
-589 DPNSGSILIDG
+589 
-600 TNSKDI
+600 DI
-606 NRSTLR
+606 NRRTLR

-638 DATDAEIEQACK
+638 DAIDEEIEQACK
-650 YANAC
+650 YANADEFISTLPKGYDTVIDEEADNISQGEKQLLTIARAILKDPKVLILDEATSSIDTKTEKNIQDAMDYLMEGRTSFIIAHRLSTIKNADKILVLKDGNIIECGNHNELMKENGFYANLYNSQFNN

>member
-7 RFESV
+7 RFESI
-12 NTLMKYLK
+12 NTLLKYLK

-70 HMENVVKIIMLLLFI
+70 HMENVIKIII
-85 YAVKTAAQMIS
+85 
-96 MICITNSIQ
+96 
-105 DTMRDL
+105 
-111 RNACIFHM
+111 
-119 ENVVK
+119 
-124 IIMLLLFIYA
+124 LLLFIYA

-223 VMTVCVL
+223 VMTLCVL
-230 VIIPISYVI
+230 VIIPISYII
-239 IKKIAKISQKSFDIH
+239 IKKIAKVSQESFDVH
-254 QRALGELSA
+254 QRALGD
-263 NVTESFSG
+263 
-271 YNEIILFGKQ
+271 
-281 EESVK
+281 
-286 KFEKINENIRETAYH
+286 
-301 QRALGELSANV
+301 LSANV

-365 LSIGVV
+365 L
-371 SVIGTIYAIGGVITV
+371 A
-386 GQLQAF
+386 
-392 VRFIWQ
+392 
-398 VNDLMSP
+398 
-405 LLSLLTYLSI
+405 I

-473 IEYEEEID
+473 IEYEEETD
-481 VEREEK
+481 VEVK
-487 EFEGNVEF
+487 EMIFDGNVEF
-495 KDIRFGYGE
+495 KDIRFGYGK
-504 KEVLHGVSLDAKKGE
+504 KEVLHGVSLYAKKGE

-542 DPNSGSILIDGT
+542 DPNSGSIVIDGI
-554 LHGVSLDAKKGE
+554 D
-566 TVAIVG
+566 
-572 PTGSGKTTI
+572 
-581 VNLLMRFY
+581 
-589 DPNSGSILIDG
+589 SI
-600 TNSKDI
+600 NI
-606 NRSTLR
+606 NRRTLR

-638 DATDAEIEQACK
+638 DATDEEIEQACK
-650 YANAC
+650 YANADEFISTLPNGYDTVIDEEADNISQGEKQLLTIARAILKDPKVLILDEATSSIDTKTEKNIQDAMDYLMEGRTSFIIAHRLSTIKNADKILVLKDGNIIECGNHNELMKENGFYANLYNSQFNN

>member
-7 RFESV
+7 RFESI
-12 NTLMKYLK
+12 NTLLKYLK

-70 HMENVVKIIMLLLFI
+70 HMENVIKIIILLLFI

-105 DTMRDL
+105 DTM
-111 RNACIFHM
+111 
-119 ENVVK
+119 K
-124 IIMLLLFIYA
+124 
-134 VKTAAQMISMICITN
+134 
-149 SIQDTMRDLRN
+149 DLRN

-223 VMTVCVL
+223 VMTLCVL
-230 VIIPISYVI
+230 VIIPISYII
-239 IKKIAKISQKSFDIH
+239 IKKIAKVSQESFDVH
-254 QRALGELSA
+254 QRALGD
-263 NVTESFSG
+263 
-271 YNEIILFGKQ
+271 
-281 EESVK
+281 
-286 KFEKINENIRETAYH
+286 
-301 QRALGELSANV
+301 LSANV

-365 LSIGVV
+365 L
-371 SVIGTIYAIGGVITV
+371 A
-386 GQLQAF
+386 
-392 VRFIWQ
+392 
-398 VNDLMSP
+398 
-405 LLSLLTYLSI
+405 I

-473 IEYEEEID
+473 IGYEEETD
-481 VEREEK
+481 VEIK
-487 EFEGNVEF
+487 EMVFDGNVEF
-495 KDIRFGYGE
+495 KDIRFGYGK
-504 KEVLHGVSLDAKKGE
+504 KEVLHGVSLEAKKGE

-542 DPNSGSILIDGT
+542 DPNSGSIVIDGI
-554 LHGVSLDAKKGE
+554 D
-566 TVAIVG
+566 
-572 PTGSGKTTI
+572 
-581 VNLLMRFY
+581 
-589 DPNSGSILIDG
+589 SI
-600 TNSKDI
+600 NI
-606 NRSTLR
+606 NRRTLR

-638 DATDAEIEQACK
+638 DATDEEIEQACK
-650 YANAC
+650 YANADEFISTLPNGYDTVIDEEADNISQGEKQLLTIARAILKNPKVLILDEATSSIDTKTEKNIQDAMDYLMEGRTSFIIAHRLSTIKNADKILVLKDGNIIECGNHNELMKENGFYANLYNSQFNN

>member
-7 RFESV
+7 RFESI
-12 NTLMKYLK
+12 NTLLKYLK

-70 HMENVVKIIMLLLFI
+70 HMENVIKIII
-85 YAVKTAAQMIS
+85 
-96 MICITNSIQ
+96 
-105 DTMRDL
+105 
-111 RNACIFHM
+111 
-119 ENVVK
+119 
-124 IIMLLLFIYA
+124 LLLFIYA

-223 VMTVCVL
+223 VMTLCVL
-230 VIIPISYVI
+230 VIIPISYII
-239 IKKIAKISQKSFDIH
+239 IKKIAKVSQESFDIH
-254 QRALGELSA
+254 QRALGD
-263 NVTESFSG
+263 
-271 YNEIILFGKQ
+271 
-281 EESVK
+281 
-286 KFEKINENIRETAYH
+286 
-301 QRALGELSANV
+301 LSANV

-365 LSIGVV
+365 LAIGVV
-371 SVIGTIYAIGGVITV
+371 SVIGTIYAI
-386 GQLQAF
+386 
-392 VRFIWQ
+392 
-398 VNDLMSP
+398 S
-405 LLSLLTYLSI
+405 
-415 GVVSVIG
+415 
-422 TIYAIG
+422 

-481 VEREEK
+481 VEVK
-487 EFEGNVEF
+487 EMAFDGNVEF
-495 KDIRFGYGE
+495 KDIRFGYGK
-504 KEVLHGVSLDAKKGE
+504 KEVLHGVSLEAKKGE

-542 DPNSGSILIDGT
+542 DPNSGSIVIDGI
-554 LHGVSLDAKKGE
+554 D
-566 TVAIVG
+566 
-572 PTGSGKTTI
+572 
-581 VNLLMRFY
+581 
-589 DPNSGSILIDG
+589 SI
-600 TNSKDI
+600 NI
-606 NRSTLR
+606 NRRTLR

-638 DATDAEIEQACK
+638 DATDEEIENACK
-650 YANAC
+650 YANADEFISTLPNGYDTVIDEEADNISQGEKQLLTIARAILKDPKVLILDEATSSIDTKTEKNIQDAMDYLMEGRTSFIIAHRLSTIKNADKILVLKDGNIIECGNHNELMKENGFYANLYNSQFNN

>member
-64 VPGARF
+64 VPGAR
-70 HMENVVKIIMLLLFI
+70 
-85 YAVKTAAQMIS
+85 
-96 MICITNSIQ
+96 
-105 DTMRDL
+105 
-111 RNACIFHM
+111 FHM

-286 KFEKINENIRETAYH
+286 KFEKINENIRETAY
-301 QRALGELSANV
+301 
-312 TESFS
+312 
-317 GYNEIILFG
+317 
-326 KQEES
+326 
-331 VKKFEKINENIRETA
+331 
-346 YKAQFLSYLM
+346 KAQFLSYLM

-365 LSIGVV
+365 L
-371 SVIGTIYAIGGVITV
+371 A
-386 GQLQAF
+386 
-392 VRFIWQ
+392 
-398 VNDLMSP
+398 
-405 LLSLLTYLSI
+405 I

-473 IEYEEEID
+473 IGYEEEAD
-481 VEREEK
+481 VERK
-487 EFEGNVEF
+487 EMVFDGNVEF
-495 KDIRFGYGE
+495 KDIRFGYGK
-504 KEVLHGVSLDAKKGE
+504 KEVLHGVSLNAKKGE

-542 DPNSGSILIDGT
+542 DPNSGSIVIDGI
-554 LHGVSLDAKKGE
+554 D
-566 TVAIVG
+566 
-572 PTGSGKTTI
+572 
-581 VNLLMRFY
+581 
-589 DPNSGSILIDG
+589 SI
-600 TNSKDI
+600 NI
-606 NRSTLR
+606 NRRTLR

-638 DATDAEIEQACK
+638 DATDEEIEQACK
-650 YANAC
+650 YANADEFISTLPKGYDTVIDEEADNISQGEKQLLTIARAILKDPKVLILDEATSSIDTKTEKNIQDAMDYLMEGRTSFIIAHRLSTIKNADKILVLKDGNIIECGNHNELMKENGFYANLYNSQFNN

>member
-1 MAKKLK
+1 MAKKFK
-7 RFESV
+7 RFESI
-12 NTLMKYLK
+12 NTLLKYLK

-70 HMENVVKIIMLLLFI
+70 HMENVIKII
-85 YAVKTAAQMIS
+85 
-96 MICITNSIQ
+96 
-105 DTMRDL
+105 
-111 RNACIFHM
+111 
-119 ENVVK
+119 
-124 IIMLLLFIYA
+124 IILLFIYA

-204 ISGVLMVCFA
+204 ISGVLMVCLA

-223 VMTVCVL
+223 VMTLCVL
-230 VIIPISYVI
+230 VIIPISYII
-239 IKKIAKISQKSFDIH
+239 IKKIAKVSQESFD
-254 QRALGELSA
+254 
-263 NVTESFSG
+263 V
-271 YNEIILFGKQ
+271 
-281 EESVK
+281 
-286 KFEKINENIRETAYH
+286 H

-365 LSIGVV
+365 L
-371 SVIGTIYAIGGVITV
+371 A
-386 GQLQAF
+386 
-392 VRFIWQ
+392 
-398 VNDLMSP
+398 
-405 LLSLLTYLSI
+405 I

-473 IEYEEEID
+473 IEYEEETD
-481 VEREEK
+481 VERK
-487 EFEGNVEF
+487 EMVFDGNVEF
-495 KDIRFGYGE
+495 KDIRFGYGK
-504 KEVLHGVSLDAKKGE
+504 KEVLHGVSLYAKKGE

-542 DPNSGSILIDGT
+542 DPNSGSIAIDGVDST
-554 LHGVSLDAKKGE
+554 
-566 TVAIVG
+566 
-572 PTGSGKTTI
+572 
-581 VNLLMRFY
+581 
-589 DPNSGSILIDG
+589 
-600 TNSKDI
+600 DI
-606 NRSTLR
+606 NRRTLR

-638 DATDAEIEQACK
+638 DATDEEIEQACK
-650 YANAC
+650 YANADEFISTLPKGYDTVIDEEADNISQGEKQLLTIARAILKDPKVLILDEATSSIDTKTEKNIQDAMDYLMEGRTSFIIAHRLSTIKNADKILVLKDGNIIECGNHNELMKENGFYANLYNSQFNN

>member
-1 MAKKLK
+1 MAKKFK
-7 RFESV
+7 RFESI
-12 NTLMKYLK
+12 NTLLKYLK

-70 HMENVVKIIMLLLFI
+70 HMENVIKII
-85 YAVKTAAQMIS
+85 
-96 MICITNSIQ
+96 
-105 DTMRDL
+105 
-111 RNACIFHM
+111 
-119 ENVVK
+119 
-124 IIMLLLFIYA
+124 IILLFIYA

-204 ISGVLMVCFA
+204 ISGVLMVCLA

-223 VMTVCVL
+223 VMTLCVL
-230 VIIPISYVI
+230 VIIPISYII
-239 IKKIAKISQKSFDIH
+239 IKKIAKVSQESFDVH
-254 QRALGELSA
+254 QRALGD
-263 NVTESFSG
+263 
-271 YNEIILFGKQ
+271 
-281 EESVK
+281 
-286 KFEKINENIRETAYH
+286 
-301 QRALGELSANV
+301 LSANV

-365 LSIGVV
+365 LAIGVV
-371 SVIGTIYAIGGVITV
+371 SVIGTIYAIGGI
-386 GQLQAF
+386 
-392 VRFIWQ
+392 
-398 VNDLMSP
+398 
-405 LLSLLTYLSI
+405 
-415 GVVSVIG
+415 
-422 TIYAIG
+422 
-428 GVITV
+428 ITV

-473 IEYEEEID
+473 IEYEEETD
-481 VEREEK
+481 VEVK
-487 EFEGNVEF
+487 EMVFDGNVEF
-495 KDIRFGYGE
+495 KDIRFGYGK
-504 KEVLHGVSLDAKKGE
+504 KEVLHGVSLEAKKGE

-542 DPNSGSILIDGT
+542 DPNSGSIAIDGVDST
-554 LHGVSLDAKKGE
+554 
-566 TVAIVG
+566 
-572 PTGSGKTTI
+572 
-581 VNLLMRFY
+581 
-589 DPNSGSILIDG
+589 
-600 TNSKDI
+600 DI
-606 NRSTLR
+606 NRRTLR

-638 DATDAEIEQACK
+638 DATDEEIEQACK
-650 YANAC
+650 YANADEFISTLPKGYDTVIDEEADNISQGEKQLLTIARAILKDPKVLILDEATSSIDTKTEKNIQDAMDYLMEGRTSFIIAHRLSTIKNADKILVLKDGNIIECGNHNELMKENGFYANLYNSQFNN

>member
-64 VPGARF
+64 VPGAR
-70 HMENVVKIIMLLLFI
+70 
-85 YAVKTAAQMIS
+85 
-96 MICITNSIQ
+96 
-105 DTMRDL
+105 
-111 RNACIFHM
+111 FHM

-286 KFEKINENIRETAYH
+286 KFEKINENIRETAY
-301 QRALGELSANV
+301 
-312 TESFS
+312 
-317 GYNEIILFG
+317 
-326 KQEES
+326 
-331 VKKFEKINENIRETA
+331 
-346 YKAQFLSYLM
+346 KAQFLSY
-356 SPLLSLLTY
+356 
-365 LSIGVV
+365 
-371 SVIGTIYAIGGVITV
+371 
-386 GQLQAF
+386 
-392 VRFIWQ
+392 
-398 VNDLMSP
+398 LMSP

-554 LHGVSLDAKKGE
+554 
-566 TVAIVG
+566 
-572 PTGSGKTTI
+572 
-581 VNLLMRFY
+581 
-589 DPNSGSILIDG
+589 
-600 TNSKDI
+600 NSKDI

-650 YANAC
+650 YANADEFISTLPEGYDTVIDEEADNISQGEKQLLTIARAILKDPKVLILDEATSSIDTKTEKNIQNAMDYLMEGRTSFIIAHRLSTIKNADKILVLKDGNIIECGNHNELMKENGFYANLYNSQFNN

>member
-7 RFESV
+7 RFESI
-12 NTLMKYLK
+12 NTLLKYLR

-64 VPGARF
+64 VPEARF
-70 HMENVVKIIMLLLFI
+70 HMENVIKIII
-85 YAVKTAAQMIS
+85 
-96 MICITNSIQ
+96 
-105 DTMRDL
+105 
-111 RNACIFHM
+111 
-119 ENVVK
+119 
-124 IIMLLLFIYA
+124 LLLFIYA

-223 VMTVCVL
+223 VMTLCVL
-230 VIIPISYVI
+230 VIIPISYII
-239 IKKIAKISQKSFDIH
+239 IKKIAKVSQESFDVH
-254 QRALGELSA
+254 QRALGD
-263 NVTESFSG
+263 
-271 YNEIILFGKQ
+271 
-281 EESVK
+281 
-286 KFEKINENIRETAYH
+286 
-301 QRALGELSANV
+301 LSANV

-365 LSIGVV
+365 L
-371 SVIGTIYAIGGVITV
+371 A
-386 GQLQAF
+386 
-392 VRFIWQ
+392 
-398 VNDLMSP
+398 
-405 LLSLLTYLSI
+405 I

-473 IEYEEEID
+473 IEYEEETD
-481 VEREEK
+481 VEIK
-487 EFEGNVEF
+487 EMVFDGNVEF
-495 KDIRFGYGE
+495 KDIRFGYGK
-504 KEVLHGVSLDAKKGE
+504 KEVLHGVSLEAKKGE

-542 DPNSGSILIDGT
+542 DPNSGSIVIDGI
-554 LHGVSLDAKKGE
+554 D
-566 TVAIVG
+566 
-572 PTGSGKTTI
+572 
-581 VNLLMRFY
+581 
-589 DPNSGSILIDG
+589 SI
-600 TNSKDI
+600 NI
-606 NRSTLR
+606 NRRTLR

-638 DATDAEIEQACK
+638 DATDEEIEQACK
-650 YANAC
+650 YANADEFISTLPNGYDTVIDEEADNISQGEKQLLTIARAILKDPKVLILDEATSSIDTKTEKNIQDAMDYLMEGRTSFIIAHRLSTIKNADKILVLKDGNIIECGNHNELMKENGFYANLYNSQFNN

>member
-1 MAKKLK
+1 MAKKFK
-7 RFESV
+7 RFESI
-12 NTLMKYLK
+12 NTLLKYLK

-70 HMENVVKIIMLLLFI
+70 HMENVIKII
-85 YAVKTAAQMIS
+85 
-96 MICITNSIQ
+96 
-105 DTMRDL
+105 
-111 RNACIFHM
+111 
-119 ENVVK
+119 
-124 IIMLLLFIYA
+124 IILLFIYA

-204 ISGVLMVCFA
+204 ISGVLMVCLA

-223 VMTVCVL
+223 VMTLCVL
-230 VIIPISYVI
+230 VIIPISYII
-239 IKKIAKISQKSFDIH
+239 IKKIAKVSQKSFDIH

-286 KFEKINENIRETAYH
+286 KFEKIN
-301 QRALGELSANV
+301 L
-312 TESFS
+312 
-317 GYNEIILFG
+317 
-326 KQEES
+326 
-331 VKKFEKINENIRETA
+331 NIRETA

-365 LSIGVV
+365 LAIGVV
-371 SVIGTIYAIGGVITV
+371 SVIGTIYAIGGI
-386 GQLQAF
+386 
-392 VRFIWQ
+392 
-398 VNDLMSP
+398 
-405 LLSLLTYLSI
+405 
-415 GVVSVIG
+415 
-422 TIYAIG
+422 
-428 GVITV
+428 ITV

-473 IEYEEEID
+473 IEYEEETD
-481 VEREEK
+481 VEVK
-487 EFEGNVEF
+487 EMVFDGNVEF
-495 KDIRFGYGE
+495 KDIRFGYGK
-504 KEVLHGVSLDAKKGE
+504 KEVLHGVSLEAKKGE

-542 DPNSGSILIDGT
+542 DPNSGSIVIDGI
-554 LHGVSLDAKKGE
+554 D
-566 TVAIVG
+566 
-572 PTGSGKTTI
+572 
-581 VNLLMRFY
+581 
-589 DPNSGSILIDG
+589 SI
-600 TNSKDI
+600 DI
-606 NRSTLR
+606 NRRTLR

-638 DATDAEIEQACK
+638 DATDEEIEQACK
-650 YANAC
+650 YANADEFISTLPNGYDTVIDEEADNISQGEKQLLTIARAILKDPKVLILDEATSSIDTKTEKNIQDAMDYLMEGRTSFIIAHRLSTIKNADKILVLKDGNIIECGNHNELMKENGFYANLYNSQFNN

>member
-1 MAKKLK
+1 MAKKFK
-7 RFESV
+7 RFESI
-12 NTLMKYLK
+12 NTLLKYLK
-20 PYRRGFIISIVM
+20 PYRHGFIISIVM

-64 VPGARF
+64 VPEARF
-70 HMENVVKIIMLLLFI
+70 HMENVIKIII
-85 YAVKTAAQMIS
+85 
-96 MICITNSIQ
+96 
-105 DTMRDL
+105 
-111 RNACIFHM
+111 
-119 ENVVK
+119 
-124 IIMLLLFIYA
+124 LLLFIYA

-223 VMTVCVL
+223 VMTLCVL
-230 VIIPISYVI
+230 VIIPISYII
-239 IKKIAKISQKSFDIH
+239 IKKIAKISQESFDIH
-254 QRALGELSA
+254 QRALGD
-263 NVTESFSG
+263 
-271 YNEIILFGKQ
+271 
-281 EESVK
+281 
-286 KFEKINENIRETAYH
+286 
-301 QRALGELSANV
+301 LSANV

-365 LSIGVV
+365 L
-371 SVIGTIYAIGGVITV
+371 A
-386 GQLQAF
+386 
-392 VRFIWQ
+392 
-398 VNDLMSP
+398 
-405 LLSLLTYLSI
+405 I

-473 IEYEEEID
+473 IEYEEETD
-481 VEREEK
+481 VERK
-487 EFEGNVEF
+487 EMVFDGNVEF
-495 KDIRFGYGE
+495 KDIRFGYGK
-504 KEVLHGVSLDAKKGE
+504 KEVLHGVYLNAKKGE

-542 DPNSGSILIDGT
+542 DPNSGSIVIDGI
-554 LHGVSLDAKKGE
+554 D
-566 TVAIVG
+566 
-572 PTGSGKTTI
+572 
-581 VNLLMRFY
+581 
-589 DPNSGSILIDG
+589 SI
-600 TNSKDI
+600 NI
-606 NRSTLR
+606 NRRTLR

-638 DATDAEIEQACK
+638 DATDEEIEQACK
-650 YANAC
+650 YANADEFISTLPKGYDTVIDEEADNISQGEKQLLTIARAILKDPKVLILDEATSSIDTKTEKNIQDAMDYLMEGRTSFIIAHRLSTIKNADKILLLKDRNIIECGNHNELMKENGFYANLYNSQFNN

>member
-1 MAKKLK
+1 MAKKFK
-7 RFESV
+7 RFESI
-12 NTLMKYLK
+12 NTLLKYLK

-70 HMENVVKIIMLLLFI
+70 HMENVIKII
-85 YAVKTAAQMIS
+85 
-96 MICITNSIQ
+96 
-105 DTMRDL
+105 
-111 RNACIFHM
+111 
-119 ENVVK
+119 
-124 IIMLLLFIYA
+124 IILLFIYA

-223 VMTVCVL
+223 VMTLCVL
-230 VIIPISYVI
+230 VIIPISYII
-239 IKKIAKISQKSFDIH
+239 IKKIAKVSQESFDIH
-254 QRALGELSA
+254 QRALGD
-263 NVTESFSG
+263 
-271 YNEIILFGKQ
+271 
-281 EESVK
+281 
-286 KFEKINENIRETAYH
+286 
-301 QRALGELSANV
+301 LSANV

-365 LSIGVV
+365 LAIGVV
-371 SVIGTIYAIGGVITV
+371 SVIGTIYAIGGI
-386 GQLQAF
+386 
-392 VRFIWQ
+392 
-398 VNDLMSP
+398 
-405 LLSLLTYLSI
+405 
-415 GVVSVIG
+415 
-422 TIYAIG
+422 
-428 GVITV
+428 ITV

-473 IEYEEEID
+473 IEYEEETD
-481 VEREEK
+481 VEVK
-487 EFEGNVEF
+487 EMVFDGNVEF
-495 KDIRFGYGE
+495 KDIRFGYGK
-504 KEVLHGVSLDAKKGE
+504 KEVLHGVSLEAKKGE

-542 DPNSGSILIDGT
+542 DPNSGSIVIDGI
-554 LHGVSLDAKKGE
+554 D
-566 TVAIVG
+566 
-572 PTGSGKTTI
+572 
-581 VNLLMRFY
+581 
-589 DPNSGSILIDG
+589 SI
-600 TNSKDI
+600 NI
-606 NRSTLR
+606 NRRTLR

-638 DATDAEIEQACK
+638 DATDEEIENACK
-650 YANAC
+650 YANADEFISTLPNGYDTVIDEEADNISQGEKQLLTIARAILKDPKVLILDEATSSIDTKTEKNIQDAMDYLMEGRTSFIIAHRLSTIKNADKILVLKDGNIIECGNHNELMKENGFYANLYNSQFNN

>member
-7 RFESV
+7 RFESI
-12 NTLMKYLK
+12 NTLLKYLK

-70 HMENVVKIIMLLLFI
+70 HMENVIKIII
-85 YAVKTAAQMIS
+85 
-96 MICITNSIQ
+96 
-105 DTMRDL
+105 
-111 RNACIFHM
+111 
-119 ENVVK
+119 
-124 IIMLLLFIYA
+124 LLLFIYA

-223 VMTVCVL
+223 VMTLCVL
-230 VIIPISYVI
+230 VIIPISYII
-239 IKKIAKISQKSFDIH
+239 IKKIAKVSQESFDIH
-254 QRALGELSA
+254 QRALGD
-263 NVTESFSG
+263 
-271 YNEIILFGKQ
+271 
-281 EESVK
+281 
-286 KFEKINENIRETAYH
+286 
-301 QRALGELSANV
+301 LSANV

-365 LSIGVV
+365 L
-371 SVIGTIYAIGGVITV
+371 A
-386 GQLQAF
+386 
-392 VRFIWQ
+392 
-398 VNDLMSP
+398 
-405 LLSLLTYLSI
+405 I

-473 IEYEEEID
+473 IEYEEETD
-481 VEREEK
+481 VEVK
-487 EFEGNVEF
+487 EMVFDGNVEF
-495 KDIRFGYGE
+495 KDIRFGYGK
-504 KEVLHGVSLDAKKGE
+504 KEVLHGVSLYAKKGE

-542 DPNSGSILIDGT
+542 DPNSGSIVIDGI
-554 LHGVSLDAKKGE
+554 D
-566 TVAIVG
+566 
-572 PTGSGKTTI
+572 
-581 VNLLMRFY
+581 
-589 DPNSGSILIDG
+589 SI
-600 TNSKDI
+600 NI
-606 NRSTLR
+606 NRRTLR

-638 DATDAEIEQACK
+638 DATDEEIENACK
-650 YANAC
+650 YANADEFISTLPNGYDTVIDEEADNISQGEKQLLTIARAILKDPKVLILDEATSSIDTKTEKNIQDAMDYLMEGRTSFIIAHRLSTIKNADKILVLKDGNIIECGNHNELMKENGFYANLYNSQFNN

>member
-1 MAKKLK
+1 MAKKFK
-7 RFESV
+7 RFESI
-12 NTLMKYLK
+12 NTLLKYLK

-70 HMENVVKIIMLLLFI
+70 HMENVIKIII
-85 YAVKTAAQMIS
+85 
-96 MICITNSIQ
+96 
-105 DTMRDL
+105 
-111 RNACIFHM
+111 
-119 ENVVK
+119 
-124 IIMLLLFIYA
+124 LLLFIYA

-223 VMTVCVL
+223 VMTLCVL
-230 VIIPISYVI
+230 VIIPISYII
-239 IKKIAKISQKSFDIH
+239 IKKIAKVSQESFDVH
-254 QRALGELSA
+254 QRALGD
-263 NVTESFSG
+263 
-271 YNEIILFGKQ
+271 
-281 EESVK
+281 
-286 KFEKINENIRETAYH
+286 
-301 QRALGELSANV
+301 LSANV

-365 LSIGVV
+365 L
-371 SVIGTIYAIGGVITV
+371 A
-386 GQLQAF
+386 
-392 VRFIWQ
+392 
-398 VNDLMSP
+398 
-405 LLSLLTYLSI
+405 I

-473 IEYEEEID
+473 IEYEEETD
-481 VEREEK
+481 VEVK
-487 EFEGNVEF
+487 EMIFDGNVEF
-495 KDIRFGYGE
+495 KDIIFGYGK
-504 KEVLHGVSLDAKKGE
+504 KEVLHGVSLEAKKGE

-542 DPNSGSILIDGT
+542 DPNSGSIVIDGI
-554 LHGVSLDAKKGE
+554 D
-566 TVAIVG
+566 
-572 PTGSGKTTI
+572 
-581 VNLLMRFY
+581 
-589 DPNSGSILIDG
+589 SI
-600 TNSKDI
+600 NI
-606 NRSTLR
+606 NRRTLR

-638 DATDAEIEQACK
+638 DATDEEIEQACK
-650 YANAC
+650 YANADEFISTLPNGYDTVIDEEADNISQGEKQLLTIARAILKDPKVLILDEATSSIDTKTEKNIQDAMDYLMEGRTSFIIAHRLSTIKNADKILVLKDGNIIECGNHNELMKENGFYANLYNSQFNN

>member
-1 MAKKLK
+1 MAKKFK
-7 RFESV
+7 RFESI
-12 NTLMKYLK
+12 NTLLKYLK

-70 HMENVVKIIMLLLFI
+70 HMENVIKII
-85 YAVKTAAQMIS
+85 
-96 MICITNSIQ
+96 
-105 DTMRDL
+105 
-111 RNACIFHM
+111 
-119 ENVVK
+119 
-124 IIMLLLFIYA
+124 IILLFIYA

-223 VMTVCVL
+223 VMTLCVL
-230 VIIPISYVI
+230 VIIPISYII
-239 IKKIAKISQKSFDIH
+239 IKKIAKVSQESFDIH
-254 QRALGELSA
+254 QRALGD
-263 NVTESFSG
+263 
-271 YNEIILFGKQ
+271 
-281 EESVK
+281 
-286 KFEKINENIRETAYH
+286 
-301 QRALGELSANV
+301 LSANV

-365 LSIGVV
+365 L
-371 SVIGTIYAIGGVITV
+371 A
-386 GQLQAF
+386 
-392 VRFIWQ
+392 
-398 VNDLMSP
+398 
-405 LLSLLTYLSI
+405 I

-473 IEYEEEID
+473 IEYEEETD
-481 VEREEK
+481 VEVK
-487 EFEGNVEF
+487 EMVFDGNVEF
-495 KDIRFGYGE
+495 KDIRFGYGK
-504 KEVLHGVSLDAKKGE
+504 KEVLHGVSLEAKKGE

-542 DPNSGSILIDGT
+542 DPNSGSIAIDGVDST
-554 LHGVSLDAKKGE
+554 
-566 TVAIVG
+566 
-572 PTGSGKTTI
+572 
-581 VNLLMRFY
+581 
-589 DPNSGSILIDG
+589 
-600 TNSKDI
+600 DI
-606 NRSTLR
+606 NRRTLR

-638 DATDAEIEQACK
+638 DATDEEIEQACK
-650 YANAC
+650 YANADEFISTLPKGYDTVIDEEADNISQGEKQLLTIARAILKDPKVLILDEATSSIDTKTEKNIQDAMDYLMEGRTSFIIAHRLSTIKNADKILVLKDGNIIECGNHNELMKENGFYANLYNSQFNN

>member
-1 MAKKLK
+1 MAKKFK
-7 RFESV
+7 RFESI
-12 NTLMKYLK
+12 NTLLKYLR

-70 HMENVVKIIMLLLFI
+70 HMENVIKIII
-85 YAVKTAAQMIS
+85 
-96 MICITNSIQ
+96 
-105 DTMRDL
+105 
-111 RNACIFHM
+111 
-119 ENVVK
+119 
-124 IIMLLLFIYA
+124 LLLFIYA

-286 KFEKINENIRETAYH
+286 KFEKINENIRETAY
-301 QRALGELSANV
+301 
-312 TESFS
+312 
-317 GYNEIILFG
+317 
-326 KQEES
+326 
-331 VKKFEKINENIRETA
+331 
-346 YKAQFLSYLM
+346 KAQFLSY
-356 SPLLSLLTY
+356 
-365 LSIGVV
+365 
-371 SVIGTIYAIGGVITV
+371 
-386 GQLQAF
+386 
-392 VRFIWQ
+392 
-398 VNDLMSP
+398 LMSP

-554 LHGVSLDAKKGE
+554 
-566 TVAIVG
+566 
-572 PTGSGKTTI
+572 
-581 VNLLMRFY
+581 
-589 DPNSGSILIDG
+589 
-600 TNSKDI
+600 NSKDI

-650 YANAC
+650 YANADEFISTLPEGYDTVIDEEADNISQGEKQLLTIARAILKDPKVLILDEATSSIDTKTEKNIQNAMDYLMEGRTSFIIAHRLSTIKNADKILVLKDGNIIECGNHNELMKENGFYANLYNSQFNN

>member
-7 RFESV
+7 RFESI
-12 NTLMKYLK
+12 NTLLKYLR

-70 HMENVVKIIMLLLFI
+70 HMENVIKII
-85 YAVKTAAQMIS
+85 T
-96 MICITNSIQ
+96 
-105 DTMRDL
+105 
-111 RNACIFHM
+111 
-119 ENVVK
+119 
-124 IIMLLLFIYA
+124 LLLFIYA

-223 VMTVCVL
+223 VMTLCVL
-230 VIIPISYVI
+230 VIIPISYII
-239 IKKIAKISQKSFDIH
+239 IKKIAKVSQESFDIH
-254 QRALGELSA
+254 QRALGD
-263 NVTESFSG
+263 
-271 YNEIILFGKQ
+271 
-281 EESVK
+281 
-286 KFEKINENIRETAYH
+286 
-301 QRALGELSANV
+301 LSANV

-365 LSIGVV
+365 LAIGVV
-371 SVIGTIYAIGGVITV
+371 SVIGTIYAI
-386 GQLQAF
+386 
-392 VRFIWQ
+392 
-398 VNDLMSP
+398 S
-405 LLSLLTYLSI
+405 
-415 GVVSVIG
+415 
-422 TIYAIG
+422 

-473 IEYEEEID
+473 IEYEEETD
-481 VEREEK
+481 VEVK
-487 EFEGNVEF
+487 EMVFDGNVEF
-495 KDIRFGYGE
+495 KDIRFGYGK
-504 KEVLHGVSLDAKKGE
+504 KEVLHGVSLNAKKGE
-519 TVAIVGP
+519 TFAIVGP

-542 DPNSGSILIDGT
+542 DPNSGSIVIDGI
-554 LHGVSLDAKKGE
+554 D
-566 TVAIVG
+566 
-572 PTGSGKTTI
+572 
-581 VNLLMRFY
+581 
-589 DPNSGSILIDG
+589 SI
-600 TNSKDI
+600 NI
-606 NRSTLR
+606 NRRTLR

-638 DATDAEIEQACK
+638 DATDEEIEQACK
-650 YANAC
+650 YANADEFISTLPKGYDTVIDEEADNISQGEKQLLTIARAILKDPKVLILDEATSSIDTKTEKNIQDAMDYLMEGRTSFIIAHRLSTIKNADKILVLKDGNIIECGNHNELMKENGFYANLYNSQFNN

>member
-7 RFESV
+7 RFESI
-12 NTLMKYLK
+12 NTLLKYLK

-70 HMENVVKIIMLLLFI
+70 HMENVIKIIIILLFI

-105 DTMRDL
+105 DTM
-111 RNACIFHM
+111 
-119 ENVVK
+119 K
-124 IIMLLLFIYA
+124 
-134 VKTAAQMISMICITN
+134 
-149 SIQDTMRDLRN
+149 DLRN

-223 VMTVCVL
+223 VMTLCVL
-230 VIIPISYVI
+230 VIIPISYII
-239 IKKIAKISQKSFDIH
+239 IKKIAKVSQESFDIH
-254 QRALGELSA
+254 QRALGD
-263 NVTESFSG
+263 
-271 YNEIILFGKQ
+271 
-281 EESVK
+281 
-286 KFEKINENIRETAYH
+286 
-301 QRALGELSANV
+301 LSANV

-365 LSIGVV
+365 LAIGVV
-371 SVIGTIYAIGGVITV
+371 SVIGTIYAIGGI
-386 GQLQAF
+386 
-392 VRFIWQ
+392 
-398 VNDLMSP
+398 
-405 LLSLLTYLSI
+405 
-415 GVVSVIG
+415 
-422 TIYAIG
+422 
-428 GVITV
+428 ITV

-473 IEYEEEID
+473 IEYEEETD
-481 VEREEK
+481 VEVK
-487 EFEGNVEF
+487 EMVFDGNVEF
-495 KDIRFGYGE
+495 KDIRFGYGK
-504 KEVLHGVSLDAKKGE
+504 KEVLHGVSLEAKKGE

-542 DPNSGSILIDGT
+542 DPNSGSIIIDG
-554 LHGVSLDAKKGE
+554 
-566 TVAIVG
+566 
-572 PTGSGKTTI
+572 
-581 VNLLMRFY
+581 VN
-589 DPNSGSILIDG
+589 S
-600 TNSKDI
+600 TDI
-606 NRSTLR
+606 NRRTLR

-638 DATDAEIEQACK
+638 DATDEEIEQACK
-650 YANAC
+650 YANADEFISTLPKGYDTVIDEEADNISQGEKQLLTIARAILKDPKVLILDEATSSIDTKTEKNIQDAMDYLMEGRTSFIIAHRLSTIKNADKILVLKDGNIIECGNHNELMKENGFYANLYNSQFNN

>member
-7 RFESV
+7 RFESI
-12 NTLMKYLK
+12 NTLLKYLK

-70 HMENVVKIIMLLLFI
+70 HMENVIKIII
-85 YAVKTAAQMIS
+85 
-96 MICITNSIQ
+96 
-105 DTMRDL
+105 
-111 RNACIFHM
+111 
-119 ENVVK
+119 
-124 IIMLLLFIYA
+124 LLLFIYA

-166 NALPVKTLDSHPKG
+166 NSLPVKTLDSHPKG

-223 VMTVCVL
+223 VMTLCVL
-230 VIIPISYVI
+230 VIIPISYII
-239 IKKIAKISQKSFDIH
+239 IKKIAKVSQESFDVH
-254 QRALGELSA
+254 QRALGD
-263 NVTESFSG
+263 
-271 YNEIILFGKQ
+271 
-281 EESVK
+281 
-286 KFEKINENIRETAYH
+286 
-301 QRALGELSANV
+301 LSANV

-365 LSIGVV
+365 L
-371 SVIGTIYAIGGVITV
+371 A
-386 GQLQAF
+386 
-392 VRFIWQ
+392 
-398 VNDLMSP
+398 
-405 LLSLLTYLSI
+405 I

-473 IEYEEEID
+473 IGYEEETD
-481 VEREEK
+481 VEIK
-487 EFEGNVEF
+487 EMVFDGNVEF
-495 KDIRFGYGE
+495 KDIRFGYGK
-504 KEVLHGVSLDAKKGE
+504 KEVLHGVSLYAKKGE

-542 DPNSGSILIDGT
+542 DPNSGSIVIDGI
-554 LHGVSLDAKKGE
+554 D
-566 TVAIVG
+566 
-572 PTGSGKTTI
+572 
-581 VNLLMRFY
+581 
-589 DPNSGSILIDG
+589 SI
-600 TNSKDI
+600 NI
-606 NRSTLR
+606 NRRTLR

-638 DATDAEIEQACK
+638 DATDEEIEQACK
-650 YANAC
+650 YANADEFISTLPNGYDTVIDEEADNISQGEKQLLTIARAILKDPKVLILDEATSSIDTKTEKNIQDAMDYLMEGRTSFIIAHRLSTIKNADKILVLKDGNIIECGNHNELMKENGFYANLYNSQFNN